1 MEDWLCGEFLPFEWG
16 SKSCWSLSDSLYT
29 FLLERNGT
37 ENRNEILILLA
48 EGCLP
53 IGGTGFA
60 FFAGKLRFY
69 VGRVVPV
76 EPTGKVPTGWEGF

>member
-1 MEDWLCGEFLPFEWG
+1 MENFFHLSGFPI
-16 SKSCWSLSDSLYT
+16 SDSLYT

-53 IGGTGFA
+53 TGGTSFA
-60 FFAGKLRFY
+60 FLAGKLCFY
-69 VGRVVPV
+69 VPV
-76 EPTGKVPTGWEGF
+76 QPTRKVPTGWEGF